1 MEYDAVQAGRNV
13 ASSILEQSATYV
25 SCLEDGWWRFIR
37 NVGKFVRVL
46 DVLSVTF
53 KADEICAE
61 LKEMMLIVVM
71 PRISWKSVS
80 LQ

>member
-1 MEYDAVQAGRNV
+1 
-13 ASSILEQSATYV
+13 
-25 SCLEDGWWRFIR
+25 
-37 NVGKFVRVL
+37 
-46 DVLSVTF
+46 VTF

-61 LKEMMLIVVM
+61 LKEMNLIVVM